1 MPRKP
6 DFSAKQA
13 SRMTPKQILAE
24 IRKGKTVTGFDPMRA
39 EHLGNG
45 KLKDTPIRKLDK
57 DYERKG
63 TFDFEGTLSRRM
75 DLGGFIAGFRGKGP
89 TNNYSKTVPIR
100 DQMHPA
106 AYRALLHKEAKR
118 QGLI

>member
-1 MPRKP
+1 
-6 DFSAKQA
+6 
-13 SRMTPKQILAE
+13 MTPKQILAE

-45 KLKDTPIRKLDK
+45 KLKDTPVRKLDK

-63 TFDFEGTLSRRM
+63 TFDFEGTLSRRL
-75 DLGGFIAGFRGKGP
+75 DFGGIVAGLKGGG
-89 TNNYSKTVPIR
+89 TKDNYRHNVPLR
-100 DQMHPA
+100 DQMHPK
-106 AYRALLHKEAKR
+106 AYEALLHKEAKR